1 MTQQLCNLHNH
12 TPFSD
17 GAYSIDELCA
27 AHLSLT
33 GVQIV
38 AVGISDHLFCTPSSR
53 EPKDEREFVR
63 IFGREAR
70 RYREMVLEAR
80 ARWSGRVT
88 VLCGCEITWP
98 HNRPFIARIATL
110 LEGFDYCLFSYCD
123 WAGLTQLAHHARRF
137 PCPVGLAITDVRER
151 FPNTP
156 MEQVVRT
163 LANARIF
170 YEVNSKLA
178 PLARHD
184 AWFRT
189 LARHRVRL
197 TLGTDTHDDI
207 ECIGDLKML
216 ADFLEQREL
225 ADRLFVPAIAQPEQA
240 VAGH

>member
-1 MTQQLCNLHNH
+1 MTQTVCNLHNH

-17 GAYSIDELCA
+17 GAFSIDELCE
-27 AHLSLT
+27 AHLAVEQ
-33 GVQIV
+33 VQV
-38 AVGISDHLFCTPSSR
+38 VGVGISDHLFCTPSSIVPR
-53 EPKDEREFVR
+53 DEREFVKV
-63 IFGREAR
+63 FGSEAR

-80 ARWSGRVT
+80 ARWAGRVT

-98 HNRPFIARIATL
+98 HNRAYIARLPAL
-110 LEGFDYCLFSYCD
+110 LEGFDYCLFSHCD

-137 PCPVGLAITDVRER
+137 PCPVGLAMTDVQER

-189 LARHRVRL
+189 LAAHRVRL
-197 TLGTDTHDDI
+197 SLGTDTHDDI
-207 ECIGDLKML
+207 ECVRDLPAL
-216 ADFLEQREL
+216 IEFLEQRNL
-225 ADRLFVPAIAQPEQA
+225 LDRLFVPGIQQTESA
-240 VAGH
+240 VAGA